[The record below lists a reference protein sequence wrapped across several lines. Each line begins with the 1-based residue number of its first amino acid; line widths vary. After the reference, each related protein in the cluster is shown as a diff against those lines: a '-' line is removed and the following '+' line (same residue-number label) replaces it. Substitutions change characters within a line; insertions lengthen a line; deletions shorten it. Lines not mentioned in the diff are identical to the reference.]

1 MNVWLHNWI
10 AGLTAAA
17 VTAAA
22 AELLTPPGPVEK
34 VTRFVCGIMLVAVL
48 LGPLASVDREAF
60 SLSLSDYRD
69 TVAEL
74 TGDMEQ
80 QQNRL
85 VRSYIEQ
92 ECAAYIL
99 DEAQVLGVAGGRV
112 EVSAKWG
119 DECWVPY
126 EAYLD
131 LEATGDQRNRL
142 SVLLDVQ
149 LGIPAERQHW
159 NDG

>member
-1 MNVWLHNWI
+1 MNEWLHNWI

-34 VTRFVCGIMLVAVL
+34 VTRFICGIMLVAVL
-48 LGPLASVDREAF
+48 LGPLASVDRESF
-60 SLSLSDYRD
+60 SMSLAGYRD
-69 TVAEL
+69 SVADL
-74 TGDMEQ
+74 TGDLEQ

-99 DEAQVLGVAGGRV
+99 DEAQVLGVDLFFGRARPFRRFLLV
-112 EVSAKWG
+112 FRFQRAHRV
-119 DECWVPY
+119 VPARRRR
-126 EAYLD
+126 ELCARD
-131 LEATGDQRNRL
+131 LP
-142 SVLLDVQ
+142 LL
-149 LGIPAERQHW
+149 L
-159 NDG
+159 